1 MIYCQRLLGH
11 RKTRWTLVAGIT
23 LVVLPIV
30 GCALDQ
36 GIKAAVP
43 LTSEAKLRK
52 KVSQQLHDSSFPTA
66 AQSGAP
72 QAAP

>member
-1 MIYCQRLLGH
+1 MICYQRLLER
-11 RKTRWTLVAGIT
+11 RKTRWVLVAGVT
-23 LVVLPIV
+23 AVVFPIV
-30 GCALDQ
+30 GCAIDQ

-43 LTSEAKLRK
+43 ITSEAKLRK
-52 KVSQQLHDSSFPTA
+52 KVSEQLQDSSFPTA

>member
-1 MIYCQRLLGH
+1 MIYCRRLLGH
-11 RKTRWTLVAGIT
+11 RKTHWAVVASIT
-23 LVVLPIV
+23 AVVLPIA

-52 KVSQQLHDSSFPTA
+52 KVSKQLQDSSFPTA

>member
-1 MIYCQRLLGH
+1 MICCKQLFGH
-11 RKTRWTLVAGIT
+11 RKIRWTLVAGIIAIAI
-23 LVVLPIV
+23 PIA

-43 LTSEAKLRK
+43 ITSEAKLRK
-52 KVSQQLHDSSFPTA
+52 KVSKQLKDSSFPTA

>member
-1 MIYCQRLLGH
+1 MNYCQRLLGR
-11 RKTRWTLVAGIT
+11 RKTRWALMASVTA
-23 LVVLPIV
+23 VVLPMI

-52 KVSQQLHDSSFPTA
+52 KVSKQLQDSSFPTA